1 MLFHGIA
8 KNTGEFNFMELN
20 EDEYIGEEVSAL
32 YDQKY
37 NIIMLQ
43 RNRNS
48 LSPSGIEKYFSG
60 VLNNGDTIELVAIP
74 APDELKIIKQNQ
86 IFRKL
91 SIGFSPTI
99 IDDEILNNVN
109 KPLIQIIKGSRDLG
123 ALKVSIVL
131 SLGNSKKKKTLKQE
145 EIIELENLQN
155 YDGFNKIQVS
165 RREDEDTQVETIDL
179 LSGKLNDVITMEVSK
194 INPIKYERLIIE
206 MQNLY
211 NAKNELIKKL
221 FGEE

>member
-1 MLFHGIA
+1 
-8 KNTGEFNFMELN
+8 MELD

-32 YDQKY
+32 YDQEY

-60 VLNNGDTIELVAIP
+60 VLGNGDIIELAPIP
-74 APDELKIIKQNQ
+74 VPDELRTVKQNQ

-91 SIGFSPTI
+91 SICFSPTN
-99 IDDEILNNVN
+99 IDDEILNNAN
-109 KPLIQIIKGSRDLG
+109 KSIIQIIRGSRDLG
-123 ALKVSIVL
+123 ALRVSVTL
-131 SLGNSKKKKTLKQE
+131 SLGNSKKEKTLKQE
-145 EIIELENLQN
+145 EIIELGNLEN
-155 YDGFNKIQVS
+155 YDGFNKIQVN
-165 RREDEDTQVETIDL
+165 RREDEDTEVETVDL
-179 LSGKLNDVITMEVSK
+179 ISGKLNDVINMEVSR

-206 MQNLY
+206 MNNLY
-211 NAKNELIKKL
+211 NSKNKLLKKL

>member
-8 KNTGEFNFMELN
+8 KNTGEFNFMELD

-60 VLNNGDTIELVAIP
+60 VLGNGDTIELVAIP

-91 SIGFSPTI
+91 SIGFSPTN
-99 IDDEILNNVN
+99 IDDEILNNAN
-109 KPLIQIIKGSRDLG
+109 KSLIQIIKGSRNLG
-123 ALKVSIVL
+123 ALRVLVIL
-131 SLGNSKKKKTLKQE
+131 SLGNSKKEKTLKQE
-145 EIIELENLQN
+145 EIIELGNLQN

-165 RREDEDTQVETIDL
+165 RKENEDTEVETVDL
-179 LSGKLNDVITMEVSK
+179 LSGKLNDVITMDVSR
-194 INPIKYERLIIE
+194 INPIKYERLITE

>member
-1 MLFHGIA
+1 MLSHGIA
-8 KNTGEFNFMELN
+8 KNTGEFDFMELD

-37 NIIMLQ
+37 KIIMLQ

-60 VLNNGDTIELVAIP
+60 VLENGDIIELVPIP
-74 APDELKIIKQNQ
+74 APDDLKTVKQNQ

-91 SIGFSPTI
+91 SIGFSPTN
-99 IDDEILNNVN
+99 IDDEILNNSN
-109 KPLIQIIKGSRDLG
+109 KSIIQIIRGSRNLG
-123 ALKVSIVL
+123 ALRVSVTL
-131 SLGNSKKKKTLKQE
+131 SLGNSKKGKTLKQE
-145 EIIELENLQN
+145 EITELGNLQK

-165 RREDEDTQVETIDL
+165 RSEDEDTEVEIVDL
-179 LSGKLNDVITMEVSK
+179 LAGKLYDVITIKFSRF
-194 INPIKYERLIIE
+194 NPIKYERLIVE

-211 NAKNELIKKL
+211 NAKNKLIRSL
-221 FGEE
+221 FSEE

>member
-1 MLFHGIA
+1 
-8 KNTGEFNFMELN
+8 MELD

-32 YDQKY
+32 YDQECS
-37 NIIMLQ
+37 IIMLQ

-60 VLNNGDTIELVAIP
+60 VLGNGDLIELAPIP
-74 APDELKIIKQNQ
+74 VPDELRTVNQNQ

-91 SIGFSPTI
+91 SIGFSPTN
-99 IDDEILNNVN
+99 IDDEILNNTN
-109 KPLIQIIKGSRDLG
+109 KSILQIIRGSRDLG
-123 ALKVSIVL
+123 ALRVLVTL
-131 SLGNSKKKKTLKQE
+131 SLGNSKKEKTLKQE
-145 EIIELENLQN
+145 EIIELGNLQN

-165 RREDEDTQVETIDL
+165 RRENEDTEVETVDL
-179 LSGKLNDVITMEVSK
+179 LSGKLNDVITMDVSR
-194 INPIKYERLIIE
+194 INPIKYERLITE

>member
-1 MLFHGIA
+1 
-8 KNTGEFNFMELN
+8 MELD

-32 YDQKY
+32 YDQEY

-60 VLNNGDTIELVAIP
+60 VLGNGDLIELVPIP
-74 APDELKIIKQNQ
+74 VPDELRTIKQEQ

-91 SIGFSPTI
+91 NIGFAPTN
-99 IDDEILNNVN
+99 IDDELMNNTN
-109 KPLIQIIKGSRDLG
+109 KSIMQIIKGSRNLG
-123 ALKVSIVL
+123 ALRVSITL
-131 SLGNSKKKKTLKQE
+131 SLGNSKKEKTLKQD
-145 EIIELENLQN
+145 EIIELGNLEN

-165 RREDEDTQVETIDL
+165 RRENEDTEIETVDL
-179 LSGKLNDVITMEVSK
+179 ISGKLNDVITIDVSRV
-194 INPIKYERLIIE
+194 NPIKFERLIVE

-211 NAKNELIKKL
+211 NTKDKLLKKL
-221 FGEE
+221 FSEE

>member
-1 MLFHGIA
+1 
-8 KNTGEFNFMELN
+8 MELD

-32 YDQKY
+32 YDQGY

-60 VLNNGDTIELVAIP
+60 VLGNGDLIELAPIP
-74 APDELKIIKQNQ
+74 VPDELRTVKQEQ

-91 SIGFSPTI
+91 NIGFAPTN
-99 IDDEILNNVN
+99 IDDELMNNTN
-109 KPLIQIIKGSRDLG
+109 KSIMQIIKGCRDLG
-123 ALKVSIVL
+123 ALRVSITL
-131 SLGNSKKKKTLKQE
+131 SIGNSKKEKTLKQD
-145 EIIELENLQN
+145 EIIELGNLEN

-165 RREDEDTQVETIDL
+165 RRENEDTEIETVDL
-179 LSGKLNDVITMEVSK
+179 ISGKLNDVITMDVSRV
-194 INPIKYERLIIE
+194 NPIKYERLIVE

-211 NAKNELIKKL
+211 NAKDKLLKKL

>member
-1 MLFHGIA
+1 MD
-8 KNTGEFNFMELN
+8 

-32 YDQKY
+32 YDQEY

-60 VLNNGDTIELVAIP
+60 VLGNGNLIELVPIP
-74 APDELKIIKQNQ
+74 VPDELKTVKQDQ

-91 SIGFSPTI
+91 NIGFAPTN
-99 IDDEILNNVN
+99 IDDELMNNTN
-109 KPLIQIIKGSRDLG
+109 KSIMQIIKGSRDLG
-123 ALKVSIVL
+123 ALRVSITL
-131 SLGNSKKKKTLKQE
+131 SLGNSKKEKTLKQD
-145 EIIELENLQN
+145 EIIELGNLKN

-165 RREDEDTQVETIDL
+165 RRENEDTEIETVDL
-179 LSGKLNDVITMEVSK
+179 ISGKLNDVITMDVSRV
-194 INPIKYERLIIE
+194 NLIKFERLIIE

-211 NAKNELIKKL
+211 NAKDKLLKKL
-221 FGEE
+221 FGKE